1 MVNFIEMNNYHQ
13 SLNSELISLERKI
26 KLLLNEHAL
35 LKEEIE
41 QLKNE
46 NRELKLDMSSKN
58 EKLDDFQNKIKIS
71 KIVGSMVA
79 DGEDTSDLKN
89 IINDYIKEIDKCIAH
104 LGN

>member
-1 MVNFIEMNNYHQ
+1 MVNFIEMNNHQ
-13 SLNSELISLERKI
+13 SLNTELVSLERKI
-26 KLLLNEHAL
+26 KLLLNEHSL

-41 QLKNE
+41 QLKQE
-46 NRELKLDMSSKN
+46 NRDLKLDMSTKN

-79 DGEDTSDLKN
+79 DGEDTSDLKD

>member
-1 MVNFIEMNNYHQ
+1 MNENHQ
-13 SLNSELISLERKI
+13 SLNNELVSLERKI
-26 KLLLNEHAL
+26 KLLLNEHQL

-41 QLKNE
+41 QLKQE
-46 NRELKLDMSSKN
+46 NRELRLDMHSKN

-79 DGEDTSDLKN
+79 DGEDTSDLKE
-89 IINDYIKEIDKCIAH
+89 IIDDYIKEIDKCIAH